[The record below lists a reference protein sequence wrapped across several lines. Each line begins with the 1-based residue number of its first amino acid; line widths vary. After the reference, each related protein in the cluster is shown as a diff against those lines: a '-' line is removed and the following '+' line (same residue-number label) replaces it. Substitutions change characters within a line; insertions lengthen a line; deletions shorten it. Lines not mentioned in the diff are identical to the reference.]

1 MTLDGGGV
9 KAGDFADTPTRVAY
23 ALLDMGGKASVIC
36 CCCCCFER
44 LNSQKRV
51 LFVLV
56 VLAGGLIRSMG
67 LLDR

>member
-9 KAGDFADTPTRVAY
+9 KAGDFEDPPMSVAY
-23 ALLDMGGKASVIC
+23 ALLDMGGKVSGI

-56 VLAGGLIRSMG
+56 VLGGGLILSMG
-67 LLDR
+67 LFDR